1 VIPLLQF
8 HYLDDDLL
16 VVDKPAGL
24 LAVPGRGEDKQDCLS
39 ARVQQIYPDA
49 LVVHR
54 LDMATSGLMLMAR
67 NPSAQRV
74 LSLAFAERRVHKRYV
89 AVVHGLMTLHL
100 NTLADA
106 DGWRLI
112 DLPIAV
118 DWPNRPL
125 RVINHDTGKPSQ
137 TRWRVQNHDTQTNTT
152 RLWLEPLTG
161 RSHQLRVHLRA
172 LGQPIVGDALY
183 SNQPCPSLRV
193 QRGNPSTS
201 PADIDCRAALAMTE
215 RLESRLLLHASALV
229 FDHPVT
235 GVTLRFD
242 SLVPF

>member
-1 VIPLLQF
+1 MIPPLQF
-8 HYLDDDLL
+8 HHLDDHLL

-39 ARVQQIYPDA
+39 ARAQHIYPDA

-67 NPSAQRV
+67 NPSAQRI
-74 LSLAFAERRVHKRYV
+74 LSLAFAERRVHKQYV
-89 AVVHGLMTLHL
+89 AVVHGVMTSPP
-100 NTLADA
+100 AESAQEA

-137 TRWRVQNHDTQTNTT
+137 TRWRVDGQDAQSQTS
-152 RLWLEPLTG
+152 RLLLEPLTG
-161 RSHQLRVHLRA
+161 RSHQLRVHLQA
-172 LGQPIVGDALY
+172 LGHPIVGDALY
-183 SNQPCPSLRV
+183 
-193 QRGNPSTS
+193 
-201 PADIDCRAALAMTE
+201 ADPGLAA
-215 RLESRLLLHASALV
+215 LESRLRLHASALA

-235 GVTLRFD
+235 GVPLRFD